1 MAKVTKPQRYGKGGR
16 FRGPTISRA
25 GISAIEQQSKRTT
38 DALKQQALQQKNLDK
53 MMISDLD
60 RKNKLEQQ
68 NAKELYTLEVDAP
81 YKARM
86 NALKTN
92 AQTEI
97 KSFQDQAEEYNRL
110 AGVWGRL
117 SPSLAK
123 NFQSLAQS
131 TTDYIQTTQAID
143 EFDRI
148 SSDGTLE
155 NIYYTFNRLG
165 NSTAYDDT
173 VDQRHKLHEEA
184 QRGNGNAR
192 QEFEYL
198 SQVLKTRNPVLQKLL
213 YKDIKTNFDGI
224 EQDLLASVENNV
236 DKVTVTRLYQTKAM
250 QLLKQ
255 LGINPKSENGFK
267 IQELFRNKGLIKER
281 QLTLEQEY
289 MSLNETIE
297 GGLTQIE
304 ASLDADDYASA
315 NAKWKEIQTSINA
328 LPIKSRE
335 GVYSRRISLNKRE
348 DIEDWAKK
356 QASSTRY
363 SGPGGWIKYQAEVL
377 GKTPATPFGYE
388 INGATG
394 NKEAKY
400 NRLLGKFP
408 NLEAELREHW
418 ASEDLKTQK
427 ALARVNDRRLQF
439 EAKPYRDKLNQGL
452 YKNKD
457 GTGYNAEFW
466 NDWSRS
472 NGNSYARAIFGE
484 AMGFATGNI
493 DENTLSS
500 TLVQEFKRGNM
511 MNVYSAW
518 ATSYTDDKQA
528 IGFVMRDLSGLAQSM
543 GVEVTELDETLM
555 TKFNAKVKKI
565 YGHGTLDQTLDE
577 SGTTKAKE
585 ILGATLGIF
594 SMSAGTGKS
603 IDERFNDAEAAVNVL
618 LGIDNKT
625 GEVVDFDNNGF
636 RGSGIFRQK
645 RSKSMGVIFVRDA
658 GLVFDGTTSIELDDE
673 LTGKFNQELTG
684 KSRES
689 ALMGI
694 VQKQLN
700 NIDSVD
706 LYNFLKGQPTN
717 DRLLNHLLDEQMG
730 DVDPV
735 KFKNKLT
742 QAMDVN
748 AELKKNAIQWGAKQ
762 WIDHYLGTTATG
774 DLEQDAFTIGI
785 QTLEKETGIQA
796 WEFFLN
802 PALRERLR
810 RPE

>member
-92 AQTEI
+92 AETEI
-97 KSFQDQAEEYNRL
+97 KSFRDQAAEYDRL

-198 SQVLKTRNPVLQKLL
+198 SQVLKTNNPVLQKLL

-224 EQDLLASVENNV
+224 EQDLLASVENDV

-439 EAKPYRDKLNQGL
+439 EAKPYRDKLNKGL

-528 IGFVMRDLSGLAQSM
+528 IGFVMQDLSGLAQSM

-625 GEVVDFDNNGF
+625 GEVNDFVDGF
-636 RGSGIFRQK
+636 RGEGIFRQK
-645 RSKSMGVIFVRDA
+645 RSNKMGVIFVRDA
-658 GLVFDGTTSIELDDE
+658 GLVFDGTTSIEIDDE
-673 LTGKFNQELTG
+673 LTGKFNRELNG
-684 KSRES
+684 KARES

-694 VQKQLN
+694 VQKQLK

-717 DRLLNHLLDEQMG
+717 DRLLNHLIDEQMG

-762 WIDHYLGTTATG
+762 WIDHYLGATATG

>member
-25 GISAIEQQSKRTT
+25 GISAIEQQSRTTT

-60 RKNKLEQQ
+60 RKNKLEQK
-68 NAKELYTLEVDAP
+68 NADELYKLEVDAP

-97 KSFQDQAEEYNRL
+97 KSFKDQAAEYDRL
-110 AGVWGRL
+110 AGVWGKL
-117 SPSLAK
+117 SPSLART
-123 NFQSLAQS
+123 FQSLAQN

-155 NIYYTFNRLG
+155 AAYYTFNRLG
-165 NSTAYDDT
+165 QSNAYDDA
-173 VDQRHKLHEEA
+173 VDLRETRHQESLKGDA
-184 QRGNGNAR
+184 NAK

-198 SQVLKTRNPVLQKLL
+198 SQLLKTRNPVLQKLL
-213 YKDIKTNFDGI
+213 YRDIKTNFDGI

-236 DKVTVTRLYQTKAM
+236 DKVTVTRLYQTKAL
-250 QLLKQ
+250 QLLRQ
-255 LGINPKSENGFK
+255 LNINPKSENGFK

-289 MSLNETIE
+289 LSLNETINS
-297 GGLTQIE
+297 GLTQIE
-304 ASLDADDYASA
+304 ASLDADDYSSA

-328 LPIKSRE
+328 LPVKSSE
-335 GVYSRRISLNKRE
+335 GVFSRRITINKRE
-348 DIEDWAKK
+348 DFEDWAKK
-356 QASSTRY
+356 QASSTKY
-363 SGPGGWIKYQAEVL
+363 SGPGGWVKYQAEVL

-400 NRLLGKFP
+400 NRILGKFP
-408 NLEAELREHW
+408 NLEEELREHW
-418 ASEDLKTQK
+418 STEDQKTQK
-427 ALARVNDRRLQF
+427 AIDRINDRRLQF
-439 EAKPYRDKLNQGL
+439 EAQPYRDKLNQGL
-452 YKNKD
+452 YKNQ
-457 GTGYNAEFW
+457 TGAGFNEQFW
-466 NDWSRS
+466 NDWAKT
-472 NGNSYARAIFGE
+472 NGNQYARSIFGE

-493 DENTLSS
+493 DHNTLTS

-518 ATSYTDDKQA
+518 ATSYTDDKQD
-528 IGFVMRDLSGLAQSM
+528 IGFVMRDLQGLAQSM

-603 IDERFNDAEAAVNVL
+603 IDERFNDAEAAINVL
-618 LGIDNKT
+618 LGIDNKS
-625 GEVVDFDNNGF
+625 GEVKDFDKDGF
-636 RGSGIFRQK
+636 RGEGIFRQK
-645 RSKSMGVIFVRDA
+645 RSQKMGVIFVRDA
-658 GLVFDGTTSIELDDE
+658 GLVFDGTTSIEIDDE
-673 LTGKFNQELTG
+673 LKGEFNRELDGKA
-684 KSRES
+684 REN

-694 VQKQLN
+694 IQKQLN

-706 LYNFLKGQPTN
+706 LYNFLKGGQSN

-730 DVDPV
+730 DVDPI
-735 KFKNKLT
+735 KFRNKLT
-742 QAMDVN
+742 QALDVN

-762 WIDHYLGTTATG
+762 WIDHHLGSTATG
-774 DLEQDAFTIGI
+774 SLEQNAFTIGI
-785 QTLEKETGIQA
+785 QALEKETGVQA

-810 RPE
+810 RP

>member
-25 GISAIEQQSKRTT
+25 GISAIEQQSRTTT

-60 RKNKLEQQ
+60 RKNKLEQK
-68 NAKELYTLEVDAP
+68 NADELYKLEVDAP

-97 KSFQDQAEEYNRL
+97 KSFKDQAAEYDRL
-110 AGVWGRL
+110 AGVWGKL
-117 SPSLAK
+117 SPSLART
-123 NFQSLAQS
+123 FQSLAQN

-155 NIYYTFNRLG
+155 AAYYTFNRLG
-165 NSTAYDDT
+165 QSNAYDDA
-173 VDQRHKLHEEA
+173 VDLRETRHQESLKGDA
-184 QRGNGNAR
+184 NAK

-198 SQVLKTRNPVLQKLL
+198 SQLLKTRNPVLQKLL
-213 YKDIKTNFDGI
+213 YRDIKTNFDGI

-236 DKVTVTRLYQTKAM
+236 DKVTVTRLYQTKAL
-250 QLLKQ
+250 QLLRQ
-255 LGINPKSENGFK
+255 LNINPKSENGFK

-289 MSLNETIE
+289 LSLNETINS
-297 GGLTQIE
+297 GLTQIE
-304 ASLDADDYASA
+304 ASLDADDYSSA

-328 LPIKSRE
+328 LPVKSSE
-335 GVYSRRISLNKRE
+335 GVFSRRITINKRE
-348 DIEDWAKK
+348 DFEDWAKK
-356 QASSTRY
+356 QASSTKY
-363 SGPGGWIKYQAEVL
+363 SGPGGWVKYQAEVL

-400 NRLLGKFP
+400 NRILGKFP
-408 NLEAELREHW
+408 NLEEELREHW
-418 ASEDLKTQK
+418 STEDQKTQK
-427 ALARVNDRRLQF
+427 AIDRINDRRLQF
-439 EAKPYRDKLNQGL
+439 EAQPYRDKLNQGL
-452 YKNKD
+452 YKNQ
-457 GTGYNAEFW
+457 TGAGFNEQFW
-466 NDWSRS
+466 NDWAKT
-472 NGNSYARAIFGE
+472 NGNQYARSIFGE

-493 DENTLSS
+493 DHNTLTS

-518 ATSYTDDKQA
+518 ATSYTDDKQD
-528 IGFVMRDLSGLAQSM
+528 IGFVMRDLQGLAQSM

-603 IDERFNDAEAAVNVL
+603 IDERFNDAEAAINVL
-618 LGIDNKT
+618 LGIDNKS
-625 GEVVDFDNNGF
+625 GEVKDFDKDGF
-636 RGSGIFRQK
+636 RGEGIFRQK
-645 RSKSMGVIFVRDA
+645 RSQKMGVIFVRDA
-658 GLVFDGTTSIELDDE
+658 GLVFDGTTSIEIDDE
-673 LTGKFNQELTG
+673 LKGEFNRELDGKA
-684 KSRES
+684 REN

-694 VQKQLN
+694 IQKQLN

-706 LYNFLKGQPTN
+706 LYNFLKGGQSN

-730 DVDPV
+730 DVDPI
-735 KFKNKLT
+735 KFRNKLT
-742 QAMDVN
+742 QALDVN

-762 WIDHYLGTTATG
+762 WIDHHLGSTATG
-774 DLEQDAFTIGI
+774 SLEQNAFTIGI
-785 QTLEKETGIQA
+785 QALEKETGVQA

-802 PALRERLR
+802 
-810 RPE
+810 

>member
-92 AQTEI
+92 AETEI
-97 KSFQDQAEEYNRL
+97 KSFRDQAAEYDRL

-165 NSTAYDDT
+165 NSTAYDDA

-198 SQVLKTRNPVLQKLL
+198 SQVLKTNNPVLQKLL

-224 EQDLLASVENNV
+224 EQDLLASVENDV

-439 EAKPYRDKLNQGL
+439 EAKPYRDKLNKGL

-528 IGFVMRDLSGLAQSM
+528 IGFVMQDLSGLAQSM

-625 GEVVDFDNNGF
+625 GEVNDFVDGF
-636 RGSGIFRQK
+636 RGEGIFRQK
-645 RSKSMGVIFVRDA
+645 RSNKMGVIFVRDA
-658 GLVFDGTTSIELDDE
+658 GLVFDGTTSIEIDDE
-673 LTGKFNQELTG
+673 LTGKFNRELNG
-684 KSRES
+684 KARES

-694 VQKQLN
+694 VQKQLK

-717 DRLLNHLLDEQMG
+717 DRLLNHLIDEQMG

-762 WIDHYLGTTATG
+762 WIDHYLGATATG

>member
-60 RKNKLEQQ
+60 RKNKLEQK
-68 NAKELYTLEVDAP
+68 NADELYKLEVDAP

-92 AQTEI
+92 AETEI
-97 KSFQDQAEEYNRL
+97 KSFKDQAAEYDRL
-110 AGVWGRL
+110 AGVWGKL

-123 NFQSLAQS
+123 TFQSLAQN

-155 NIYYTFNRLG
+155 AAYYTFNRLG
-165 NSTAYDDT
+165 QSNAYDDA
-173 VDQRHKLHEEA
+173 VDQRDKLHQEA
-184 QRGNGNAR
+184 LKGDANAK

-198 SQVLKTRNPVLQKLL
+198 SQVLKTNNPVLQKLL
-213 YKDIKTNFDGI
+213 YRDIKTNFDGI
-224 EQDLLASVENNV
+224 EQDLLASVENDV
-236 DKVTVTRLYQTKAM
+236 DKVTVTRLYQTKAL

-289 MSLNETIE
+289 MSLNETIN

-304 ASLDADDYASA
+304 ASLDANDYASA

-328 LPIKSRE
+328 LPVKNTE
-335 GVYSRRISLNKRE
+335 GVFSRRISLNKRE
-348 DIEDWAKK
+348 DFEDWAKK
-356 QASSTRY
+356 QASSTKY
-363 SGPGGWIKYQAEVL
+363 SG
-377 GKTPATPFGYE
+377 PATPFGYE

-400 NRLLGKFP
+400 NRILGKFP
-408 NLEAELREHW
+408 NLEEELREHW
-418 ASEDLKTQK
+418 AAEDQKTQK
-427 ALARVNDRRLQF
+427 AIERINDRRLQF
-439 EAKPYRDKLNQGL
+439 EAKPYRDKLNQGV
-452 YKNKD
+452 YKNQT
-457 GTGYNAEFW
+457 GTGFNEEFW
-466 NDWSRS
+466 NDWAKT
-472 NGNSYARAIFGE
+472 NGNQYARNIFGE
-484 AMGFATGNI
+484 AIGYATGNI
-493 DENTLSS
+493 DQNTLTS
-500 TLVQEFKRGNM
+500 TLVQEYKRGNM
-511 MNVYSAW
+511 MSVYSAW
-518 ATSYTDDKQA
+518 ATSYTDDKQD

-603 IDERFNDAEAAVNVL
+603 IEERFNDAEASINVL

-625 GEVVDFDNNGF
+625 GEVKDFDKDGF
-636 RGSGIFRQK
+636 RGEGIFRQK
-645 RSKSMGVIFVRDA
+645 RSNKMGVIFVRDA
-658 GLVFDGTTSIELDDE
+658 GLVFDGTTSIEIDDE
-673 LTGKFNQELTG
+673 LKGKFNNDLTG
-684 KSRES
+684 KAREN

-694 VQKQLN
+694 IQKQIN

-706 LYNFLKGQPTN
+706 LYNFLKGGKSN
-717 DRLLNHLLDEQMG
+717 DRLLTHIIDEQMG
-730 DVDPV
+730 DVDPI
-735 KFKNKLT
+735 KFRNKLT

-762 WIDHYLGTTATG
+762 WIDHHLGSTATG
-774 DLEQDAFTIGI
+774 SLEQDAFTIGI
-785 QTLEKETGIQA
+785 QALEKETGVQA